1 MSNLI
6 EIKNLNYKIDKTII
20 FHDFSLSIKE
30 GSYISIV
37 GNNGSGKTTL
47 IRLISGLLP
56 SKNSISIHYS
66 YVDYGRIHD
75 HSQEFGIVF
84 GNQLHS
90 FLRKTVY
97 QEMAFSLENL
107 NLEVKE
113 IEKRILAIAKLFGIS
128 KLLDKKTIDLTNSEK
143 QQVLLAISLLHN
155 PKILL
160 LDHPFS
166 MMDYS
171 TKQKVKQILK
181 NYQQEHNLTVILTT
195 TSLEDTLDTDY
206 LYILNQGDI
215 VMEGKPLT
223 VLKEDTLLNRLG
235 LSLPFMVDLSLKLE
249 FYELLDHTET
259 NMNRMV
265 DTLWK

>member
-6 EIKNLNYKIDKTII
+6 EIRNLNYKIGKTVI
-20 FHDFSLSIKE
+20 FHDFSLSVQE
-30 GSYISIV
+30 GSYISIA

-66 YVDYGRIHD
+66 YVDSSRIYD
-75 HSQEFGIVF
+75 HSQELGIVF

-90 FLRKTVY
+90 FLFKTVY
-97 QEMAFSLENL
+97 EEMAFPLENL
-107 NLEVKE
+107 NWKVAE
-113 IEKRILAIAKLFGIS
+113 IEKRILEIAKLFGIS
-128 KLLDKKTIDLTNSEK
+128 KLLDKKTKDLTNSEK
-143 QQVLLAISLLHN
+143 QIVLLAISLLHH

-166 MMDYS
+166 MMDYP
-171 TKQKVKQILK
+171 TKQHVKYVLK
-181 NYQQEHNLTVILTT
+181 EYQKEKKLTIILTT

-206 LYILNQGDI
+206 LYILNQENI
-215 VMEGKPLT
+215 VMEGKPFT
-223 VLKEDTLLNRLG
+223 VLKEDILLNRLG
-235 LSLPFMVDLSLKLE
+235 LSLPFMVDLSFKLE
-249 FYELLDHTET
+249 FYELLDQVET
-259 NMNRMV
+259 DMNRMV